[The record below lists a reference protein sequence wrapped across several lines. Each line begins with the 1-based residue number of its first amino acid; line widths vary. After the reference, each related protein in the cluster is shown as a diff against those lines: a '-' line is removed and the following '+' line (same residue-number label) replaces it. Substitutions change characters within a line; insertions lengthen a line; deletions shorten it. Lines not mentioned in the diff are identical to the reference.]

1 MKTYVERFV
10 KLCGST
16 RFSKKNKYVI
26 RTRDVN
32 LRYDSI
38 MYIFIYLSYK
48 MRKDF
53 VLQIDYWK
61 IHRTL
66 AFLDISRKP

>member
-1 MKTYVERFV
+1 MLRDLLSYVDRRDSW
-10 KLCGST
+10 KK
-16 RFSKKNKYVI
+16 KKNKYVV
-26 RTRDVN
+26 RTGDVN
-32 LRYDSI
+32 LPCDSI